1 MASSWHNLRIDIDRL
16 RADIETLSKIGR
28 APDGNLTRH
37 AFAPGYEEA
46 RRWLKSRFAASGIAA
61 RDDAAGNTLGR
72 VGPETGP
79 TVMSGSHIDTVPDG
93 GPLDGA
99 FGVLAALEVARV
111 IKEAGLSP
119 PRGFEAVAFIDE
131 EGRYLDCLGSKA
143 VTGALDLARVAK
155 AKAPDDAL
163 LVDAMRGAGFD
174 PARLSEAKRKKGE
187 IAAYVELHIE
197 QGPVLEAKGLPIGIV
212 TGIVGVDHSDFTFY
226 GEPDHAG
233 TTPMDLRKDAFTGA
247 CEFVSRMRKMILRRG
262 TPYTR
267 LTYGIVKSKSAAANI
282 VPFEI
287 YLKQELRDTDQK
299 LVKRLVKAS
308 YKLADKVAAE
318 YRLRV
323 EYAHTTGN
331 TAALMAPRVQDI
343 VEDSAKSLNL
353 PAHRMPSGAG
363 HDAQVIARVADA
375 GMIFVP
381 SEGGRSHRRDEWTD
395 WKLLEQGANVLL
407 QSVLRL
413 MHAA

>member
-1 MASSWHNLRIDIDRL
+1 MANWESLRIDIGRL
-16 RADIETLSKIGR
+16 RNDIETLSKIGR
-28 APDGNLTRH
+28 SPEGALTRH
-37 AFAPGYEEA
+37 AYSPSYEEA
-46 RRWLKSRFAASGIAA
+46 RRWLKGRMAEARIEA
-61 RDDAAGNTLGR
+61 RDDAAGNTIGR
-72 VGPETGP
+72 VGAPAGP
-79 TVMSGSHIDTVPDG
+79 CVMSGSHIDTVPDG

-99 FGVLAALEVARV
+99 FGVLSALECARV
-111 IKEAGLSP
+111 IKESGIAP

-131 EGRYLDCLGSKA
+131 EGRYLDCMGSKA
-143 VTGALDLARVAK
+143 IAGSLIEDELAK
-155 AKAPDDAL
+155 AKDPNGGTLAE
-163 LVDAMRGAGFD
+163 AMKGAGFD
-174 PARLSEAKRKKGE
+174 LARIREAKRKKGD

-197 QGPVLEAKGLPIGIV
+197 QGPVLESKKLPIGV
-212 TGIVGVDHSDFTFY
+212 VQGIVGINHSDITFY

-247 CEFVSRMRKMILRRG
+247 CEFVYKMRRHVLKRG

-282 VPFEI
+282 VPYEI

-308 YKLADKVAAE
+308 YKMAEKVAAD
-318 YRLRV
+318 YRLTV
-323 EYAHTTGN
+323 KCEHVSGN
-331 TAALMAPRVQDI
+331 TAALMAPHVQDTI
-343 VEDSAKSLNL
+343 EAAAQGLGL
-353 PAHRMPSGAG
+353 GTHRMPSGAG

-413 MHAA
+413 MHA